1 MSHEEDMAWQ
11 VARTFGRRV
20 SSGLGENLLSAV
32 VIGSLADRCFLPGV
46 SEIDT
51 ALILRDDP
59 DEDTDSTV
67 EAAKQDARGSVSESP
82 AVHCAYLTRN
92 DLHPPYPPE
101 RETAPIV
108 LRVHD
113 HGILIAGEELRA
125 EIERP
130 TSADFSA
137 YVRHTDMLVRAS
149 LPPEQSD
156 HDFTYRELYGLAA
169 TACRHYIFLRENLLI
184 WRKTEVLL
192 AFLMG
197 YDDHPRAEVV
207 RRFIEQSPAPREVDA
222 AFVRDV
228 STLWRELHAEI
239 TA

>member
-11 VARTFGRRV
+11 VARTFGRKLT
-20 SSGLGENLLSAV
+20 SGLGEKLLSVV

-59 DEDTDSTV
+59 DDEAESTV
-67 EAAKQDARGSVSESP
+67 EAAKKDACESVTASP
-82 AVHCAYLTRN
+82 AVHCAYLTRD

-130 TSADFSA
+130 TPADFTA
-137 YVRHTDMLVRAS
+137 YVRHVDLLVRAS
-149 LPPEQSD
+149 LPPEQND
-156 HDFTYRELYGLAA
+156 QNFTYRELYGLAA

-197 YDDHPRAEVV
+197 YDDHPQAGVV
-207 RRFIEQSPAPREVDA
+207 RHFIEQSPAPRDVDA

-228 STLWRELHAEI
+228 STLWRELHGEV